1 MRELPEEIEQYRD
14 RKWRREDA
22 LKIETAEQA
31 EAMVEDLGFC
41 LGLTDARKNL
51 PSFYIAVCGR
61 RDAHMPR
68 NVQKDPE
75 ASAAWVLKDEV
86 IARGRVYYAKL
97 VKGHSMFLAPRMIPV
112 FNAIWGVPKTREAKD
127 LSGSANKILKVLRKE
142 WEMGSADLRAA
153 AEITTRPRFTKAMD
167 KLQKT
172 MKVVPQEVLYSPKF
186 TYIWTLSDVRFP
198 KQMAKTVPRD
208 EAVRELARCY
218 LDMCGMTLLGDLSRA
233 FGFYRWESGHANHQ
247 LVDEKFA
254 ERLATGVYLLAR
266 GTSQRSIPDLKSSK
280 KVAKGDRLIKPGESE

>member
-1 MRELPEEIEQYRD
+1 MPTLPEEIEQYRD
-14 RKWRREDA
+14 RKWRREES

-31 EAMVEDLGFC
+31 EAMIEELGFC

-51 PSFYIAVCGR
+51 PSIYIAVCGR

-142 WEMGSADLRAA
+142 WEMGSADLRSEAK
-153 AEITTRPRFTKAMD
+153 ITTRPRFTKAMD

-172 MKVVPQEVLYSPKF
+172 MKVVPQQVLYVPKF
-186 TYIWTLSDVRFP
+186 TYIWTLAEARFP
-198 KQMAKTVPRD
+198 EEMKMKMSR
-208 EAVRELARCY
+208 ESAVRELARCY
-218 LDMCGMTLLGDLSRA
+218 LEMCGMTLLGDLSRA
-233 FGFYRWESGHANHQ
+233 FGFHRWESGQANHQ
-247 LVDEKFA
+247 LVDEGFA
-254 ERLATGVYLLAR
+254 ERLGTGIYHLVTHRLQGQATSR
-266 GTSQRSIPDLKSSK
+266 
-280 KVAKGDRLIKPGESE
+280 